1 MPVKEGNGAVLDV
14 SALGCVWGCV
24 RGCVWGCVWG
34 CVCGYV
40 GGDVCLPF
48 YTVSKRVSHI
58 TSRLS

>member
-14 SALGCVWGCV
+14 SAL
-24 RGCVWGCVWG
+24 GCVWGCVWG

-48 YTVSKRVSHI
+48 YTVSKRVSHV